1 MPVKLVGGA
10 KLLSTTHA
18 GGMALLVML
27 LSHRFASLVDF
38 ISRNRAITAAT
49 ISTSPALRHSLMAC
63 CRHSREGSAAS
74 QRARHPQ
81 QSQAKTQ
88 SGTS

>member
-1 MPVKLVGGA
+1 MPVKLVGGT

-38 ISRNRAITAAT
+38 ISRNSAIT
-49 ISTSPALRHSLMAC
+49 
-63 CRHSREGSAAS
+63 
-74 QRARHPQ
+74 
-81 QSQAKTQ
+81 
-88 SGTS
+88 